1 MLSCMVIYKQDN
13 NCYTPERE
21 VNAMNTVS
29 LSDGEWRLM
38 NLLWDSEPRTIAE
51 MVKELKHETGWTK
64 ATVNI
69 MLNRLADKGA
79 VRIETGGRAKLFYP
93 LIEREDAVIDEAK
106 ATLGRIKTGGIGLL
120 VSTMARESKLTD
132 EDIDELYRI
141 LKEAK
146 EK

>member
-1 MLSCMVIYKQDN
+1 
-13 NCYTPERE
+13 
-21 VNAMNTVS
+21 MNTVS
-29 LSDGEWRLM
+29 LSDGEWCLM
-38 NLLWDSEPRTIAE
+38 NLLWDCEPRTIGE
-51 MVKELKHETGWTK
+51 MVQELKHETGWTK

-93 LIEREDAVIDEAK
+93 MIEREAAVMDEAK

-120 VSTMARESKLTD
+120 VSTMARESKLSD

-141 LKEAK
+141 LKEGRSK
-146 EK
+146 